1 MNDRMWRHP
10 ATQANVQLL
19 RERGAT
25 IVPPATGAL
34 ASKGVYGEG
43 RLAEPPE
50 VFAAIEAAGVAY
62 LPRALEGV
70 RVLVTAGGTREA
82 IDSVR
87 YVGNRSSGRMGYAV
101 ASEAARRGADVE
113 VVAAN
118 VSLPHDP
125 GIHYIEVETAAE
137 LQQATLRAFEYADV
151 LVMAAAV
158 ADFRPA
164 APERSKIAK
173 DELAEGMNLALEPT
187 PDVLAEVAE
196 RRRAGQVVVGFAAE
210 HGEGAVERARGKLE
224 RKRLDAVV
232 VNDISRG
239 DIGFDADD
247 NEVTIL
253 LPRGED
259 RRVPFGP
266 KTQVASAIL
275 DAVAELRG
283 GSAPN
288 GLHDSASE
296 AS

>member
-1 MNDRMWRHP
+1 
-10 ATQANVQLL
+10 
-19 RERGAT
+19 
-25 IVPPATGAL
+25 
-34 ASKGVYGEG
+34 
-43 RLAEPPE
+43 
-50 VFAAIEAAGVAY
+50 
-62 LPRALEGV
+62 
-70 RVLVTAGGTREA
+70 VLVTAGGTREP

-87 YVGNRSSGRMGYAV
+87 YVGNRSSGRMGFAV

-118 VSLPHDP
+118 VSLPHEE

-137 LQQATLRAFEYADV
+137 LEQATLRAFQYAEV

-164 APERSKIAK
+164 APESTKISKG
-173 DELAEGMNLALEPT
+173 DRQEGMNLPLEPT
-187 PDVLAEVAE
+187 SDVLAELSS
-196 RRRAGQVVVGFAAE
+196 RRRTGQLLVGFAAE

-224 RKRLDAVV
+224 GKGLDAVV

-239 DIGFDADD
+239 DIGFDVED

-253 LPRGED
+253 MPDAAD

-266 KTQVASAIL
+266 KSQVASAII
-275 DAVAELRG
+275 DAVEALRG
-283 GSAPN
+283 GRAPN
-288 GLHDSASE
+288 GLHDAASE